1 MIQIEHLVKYYGD
14 HNAVDDVSFRVRPGE
29 ILGFLGPNGAG
40 KSTTMN
46 ILTGYLSATSG
57 TVRVDG
63 HDILEEPQVV
73 KSLIGYLPESPPL
86 YNEMVVDD
94 YLRFVAALKSIPRGD
109 LKKEIDRVVSIV
121 RIQDVRDRLVGN
133 LSKGYRQ
140 RVGLAQA
147 LLGNPKVLILDEPTS
162 GLDPKQIID
171 IRNLIRDLGKE
182 HTVILSSHILSEIQE
197 ICSRVLIINRGRL
210 VADEVIGDEHVD
222 LQNSEEIS
230 ITIEGP
236 AREVENRLRQVPGVR
251 DVRKTYHDNSVFVGD
266 LVFDAGRDARRDVFF
281 ELSRNRW
288 PILNLKPMGRGL
300 EDIFLRVTASDY
312 VPPVVERDGGE
323 ALDGEELETS
333 DEIHSMN
340 ESNVHD
346 EPVIEE
352 IAVTEENVITT
363 NERNVIDDQL
373 AKTDF
378 IEATDEHSIET
389 TTEDKNGGQA

>member
-57 TVRVDG
+57 TVKVDG

-86 YNEMVVDD
+86 YNEMVVEE
-94 YLRFVAALKSIPRGD
+94 YLRFVAALKSIPRTD
-109 LKKEIDRVVSIV
+109 LKKEIDRVISIV
-121 RIQDVRDRLVGN
+121 RIQDVRKRLVGN

-182 HTVILSSHILSEIQE
+182 HTVILSSHILSEVQE
-197 ICSRVLIINRGRL
+197 ICSRVLIINKGRL
-210 VADEVIGDEHVD
+210 VADEIIGDEHVD
-222 LQNSEEIS
+222 LQQSDEIS

-236 AREVENRLRQVPGVR
+236 AREIENRLRQVPGVR
-251 DVRKTYHDNSVFVGD
+251 EVRRTYNDNSVFVGD
-266 LVFDAGRDARRDVFF
+266 LIFDTGRDARRDIFF

-312 VPPVVERDGGE
+312 VPPIVEGDSVQAFESEEVTTIDEVVALNDTSAVEDIAE
-323 ALDGEELETS
+323 ANENLILDE
-333 DEIHSMN
+333 
-340 ESNVHD
+340 
-346 EPVIEE
+346 
-352 IAVTEENVITT
+352 
-363 NERNVIDDQL
+363 QL
-373 AKTDF
+373 AVRAT
-378 IEATDEHSIET
+378 EATDEKVLDT
-389 TTEDKNGGQA
+389 VNPEDKNGGQA